1 MNPKIKICHVTSAHL
16 PFDVRIFEKE
26 CTSLAKDSNYDV
38 YLVAPSAHDYTKNN
52 VHIVGVPFER
62 KYGRYYRMFI
72 FSRKIFKK
80 ALELDADIYHFH
92 DPELMPVGLKLM
104 KAGKKV
110 IYDVHEDIRKKMT
123 SKPYIPTLIGYILNI
138 LIGWYEDVCVKKFS
152 GVVCATEIGRA
163 HV

>member
-1 MNPKIKICHVTSAHL
+1 
-16 PFDVRIFEKE
+16 
-26 CTSLAKDSNYDV
+26 
-38 YLVAPSAHDYTKNN
+38 
-52 VHIVGVPFER
+52 
-62 KYGRYYRMFI
+62 MFI
-72 FSRKIFKK
+72 FPRFIYKK
-80 ALELDADIYHFH
+80 ALEINADIYHFH

-152 GVVCATEIGRA
+152 GVVCATDFI
-163 HV
+163 V